1 MYSFRVLIQQHGEA
15 CSLAHFARLFQR
27 QLVEVKKSPF
37 YLSLSFFLSFS
48 LSFYLS
54 YTRTDVVLLYVNL
67 RNYYLHTHSQSCRY
81 PLHYRL
87 SPSSQGEGGG
97 GGGGVESDLGGGGG
111 LMGQLGKTDP
121 QRLMR

>member
-1 MYSFRVLIQQHGEA
+1 MSVMYSSRVLIQQHGEA

-27 QLVEVKKSPF
+27 QLVEVKKSP
-37 YLSLSFFLSFS
+37 LSLSLS
-48 LSFYLS
+48 L
-54 YTRTDVVLLYVNL
+54 VLLCIKIIAC
-67 RNYYLHTHSQSCRY
+67 THSQSCRY

-87 SPSSQGEGGG
+87 SPSSQGEGGE
-97 GGGGVESDLGGGGG
+97 GGVGSELAEGSG